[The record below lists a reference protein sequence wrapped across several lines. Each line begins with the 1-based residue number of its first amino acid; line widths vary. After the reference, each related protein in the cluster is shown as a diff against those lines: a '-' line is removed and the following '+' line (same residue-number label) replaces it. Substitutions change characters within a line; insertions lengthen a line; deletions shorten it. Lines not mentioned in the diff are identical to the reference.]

1 MNEPDPISPDV
12 QRLIHLFSALPDV
25 KFPDVD
31 APMLHELVAKVKE
44 RHQAVAVAEAQLD
57 AARRALEEDQEQLLK
72 KAHRLQA
79 WLTVMAET
87 DEGLRQKLDTMVLPR
102 LRRPVVRVEGPQGE
116 TVEVTEAPK
125 KRGRPRKAAPAS
137 EALFEDAQPAS

>member
-44 RHQAVAVAEAQLD
+44 RHHAVTLAEAQLD
-57 AARRALEEDQEQLLK
+57 AARRALEEEQELLLK

-87 DEGLRQKLDTMVLPR
+87 DEGLRLKLDTMVLPR
-102 LRRPVVRVEGPQGE
+102 LRKPVVRVEGE
-116 TVEVTEAPK
+116 LVEVAEAPK
-125 KRGRPRKAAPAS
+125 KRGRPRKVVSAS
-137 EALFEDAQPAS
+137 EALFDEAQPAS

>member
-1 MNEPDPISPDV
+1 M
-12 QRLIHLFSALPDV
+12 H
-25 KFPDVD
+25 
-31 APMLHELVAKVKE
+31 
-44 RHQAVAVAEAQLD
+44 AEAQLD

>member
-1 MNEPDPISPDV
+1 VNEPDPISPDV
-12 QRLIHLFSALPDV
+12 QRLIHLFSALADV

-31 APMLHELVAKVKE
+31 APMLHELVGSVKE
-44 RHQAVAVAEAQLD
+44 RHQAVALAEGQLD

-72 KAHRLQA
+72 KSHRLQA

-87 DEGLRQKLDTMVLPR
+87 DEGLRQKLETVVLPR
-102 LRRPVVRVEGPQGE
+102 LRRPVVRVEGPSGE
-116 TVEVTEAPK
+116 TVEVAEAPK